1 MGSLQ
6 IAYPEIGGSG
16 EQQLLGIK
24 KYLFQLTEQ
33 LNLAD
38 WSANAVFT
46 EAAQAVDAASGS
58 AASANET
65 AGKLAEYSSLR
76 SLIIKTADY
85 AIENSE
91 SINLRLQS
99 SLKAI
104 SDFGEITENLQND
117 ILIASNGIS
126 QLFGYTAGI
135 NNASG
140 EWSVDSKQ
148 YIKTGLLYYNGG
160 VPVYGVGVGIIDTT
174 LVNND
179 EVIDLAKNK
188 LATFTADEI
197 AFWQQGIKVAYITAG
212 AINFPAA
219 NITGGS
225 INIGDGNFSV
235 TSGGVLTAKGA
246 DISGTITATAGTIG
260 GCSIINGK
268 LQVSSAEIGTISADK
283 ISGGTLNFNDIYV
296 SGSLSA
302 SRISGGE
309 LNCSTLTIS
318 GFSVTAGMIAN
329 NLITNSMIKSL
340 SSQRVTSG
348 RFTQI
353 TNMYIGTE
361 GDTNATFN
369 ADRYRSKGG
378 SAIIETGGGGIAFGG
393 GFASNGIGIYS
404 AYFYSSKGI
413 DMGTAGYRWGTVYC
427 TKVDQSSDRK
437 LKKDI
442 TSLSVSDCASLVRGL
457 RPVSYKWKSGED
469 TATHYGF
476 IAQEVEEAL
485 STAGISGTGIVSKT
499 HLDTAHTEFFT
510 KYGLAYNEFIPVIT
524 KFIQQLDARITVLE
538 QN

>member
-6 IAYPEIGGSG
+6 IAYPEIAGSG
-16 EQQLLGIK
+16 EQQLFGIK

-38 WSANAVFT
+38 WSASAVFT
-46 EAAQAVDAASGS
+46 EAAQAVDAEKGAGTGE
-58 AASANET
+58 NET
-65 AGKLAEYSSLR
+65 AGKLAEYSALR

-91 SINLRLQS
+91 SINLRLKS
-99 SLKAI
+99 SMKAI
-104 SDFGEITENLQND
+104 SDFGELAENLQND
-117 ILIASNGIS
+117 IMVASDGIN

-135 NNASG
+135 NNDKG
-140 EWSVDSKQ
+140 TWSVDTKQ
-148 YIKTGLLYYNGG
+148 YIKTGLLYYESGL
-160 VPVYGVGVGIIDTT
+160 PVYGVGVGIIDTT
-174 LVNND
+174 LTNNE
-179 EVIDLAKNK
+179 EVIDIAKNK
-188 LATFTADEI
+188 LATFTASEI
-197 AFWQQGIKVAYITAG
+197 AFWQQGLKVAYITAG

-225 INIGDGNFSV
+225 INIGGGNFSV
-235 TSGGVLTAKGA
+235 TSGGLLTAKGA
-246 DISGTITATAGTIG
+246 NISGTVTATAGTIG
-260 GCSIINGK
+260 GCSIINGTLK
-268 LQVSSAEIGTISADK
+268 VGSANIGNISANQ
-283 ISGGTLNFNDIYV
+283 ITSGT
-296 SGSLSA
+296 LSA

-329 NLITNSMIKSL
+329 NLITNSMIESL
-340 SSQRVTSG
+340 SPQRVTSG

-353 TNMYIGTE
+353 TNMYIGTK
-361 GDTNATFN
+361 GNTNATFN
-369 ADRYRSKGG
+369 SDRYRSQGG
-378 SAIIETGGGGIAFGG
+378 STIIETGGGGIAFGG

-524 KFIQQLDARITVLE
+524 KFIQQLDARITALE
-538 QN
+538 QK

>member
-6 IAYPEIGGSG
+6 IAYPEIAGNG
-16 EQQLLGIK
+16 EQQLFGIK

-46 EAAQAVDAASGS
+46 EAAQAVDAEKGAGTGE
-58 AASANET
+58 NET
-65 AGKLAEYSSLR
+65 AGKLAEYSALR

-91 SINLRLQS
+91 SINLRLKS
-99 SLKAI
+99 SMKAI
-104 SDFGEITENLQND
+104 SDFGELAENLQND
-117 ILIASNGIS
+117 ITVASDGIN

-135 NNASG
+135 NNDKG
-140 EWSVDSKQ
+140 TWSVDTKQ
-148 YIKTGLLYYNGG
+148 YIKTGLLYYDSGL
-160 VPVYGVGVGIIDTT
+160 PVYGVGVGIIDTT
-174 LVNND
+174 LTNNE
-179 EVIDLAKNK
+179 EVIDIAKNK
-188 LATFTADEI
+188 LATFTASEI
-197 AFWQQGIKVAYITAG
+197 AFWQQGLKVAYITAG

-225 INIGDGNFSV
+225 INIGGGNFSV
-235 TSGGVLTAKGA
+235 TSGGLLTAKGA
-246 DISGTITATAGTIG
+246 NISGTVTATAGTIG
-260 GCSIINGK
+260 GCSIINGTLK
-268 LQVSSAEIGTISADK
+268 VGSANIDNISANQ
-283 ISGGTLNFNDIYV
+283 ITSGT
-296 SGSLSA
+296 LSA

-309 LNCSTLTIS
+309 LNCSTLIIS

-329 NLITNSMIKSL
+329 GLITSAKISSL
-340 SSQRVTSG
+340 SSTKVTEG
-348 RFTQI
+348 RFMQI
-353 TNMYIGTE
+353 NNMYIGEKNNTS
-361 GDTNATFN
+361 ATIN
-369 ADRYRSKGG
+369 SDWYRSQGG
-378 SAIIETGGGGIAFGG
+378 SAIIETGGGGVVLGR
-393 GFASNGIGIYS
+393 GFSSSGISVYS
-404 AYFYSSKGI
+404 ASFYAPKGI

-427 TKVDQSSDRK
+427 TKIDQSSDRK

-476 IAQEVEEAL
+476 IAQEVDEAL

-524 KFIQQLDARITVLE
+524 KFIQQLDARITALE
-538 QN
+538 QK

>member
-6 IAYPEIGGSG
+6 IAYPEIAGSG
-16 EQQLLGIK
+16 EQQLFGIK

-46 EAAQAVDAASGS
+46 EAAQAVDAEKGAGTGE
-58 AASANET
+58 NET
-65 AGKLAEYSSLR
+65 AGKLAEYSALR

-91 SINLRLQS
+91 SINLRLKS
-99 SLKAI
+99 SMKAI
-104 SDFGEITENLQND
+104 SDFGELAENLQND
-117 ILIASNGIS
+117 ITIASDGVN

-135 NNASG
+135 NNDKG
-140 EWSVDSKQ
+140 TWSVDTKQ
-148 YIKTGLLYYNGG
+148 YIKTGLLYYDSGL
-160 VPVYGVGVGIIDTT
+160 PVYGVGVGIIDTT
-174 LVNND
+174 LTNNE
-179 EVIDLAKNK
+179 EVIDIAKNK
-188 LATFTADEI
+188 LATFTASEI
-197 AFWQQGIKVAYITAG
+197 AFWQQGLKVAYITAG

-225 INIGDGNFSV
+225 INIGGGNFSV
-235 TSGGVLTAKGA
+235 TSGGLLTAKGA
-246 DISGTITATAGTIG
+246 NISGTVTATAGTIG
-260 GCSIINGK
+260 GCSIINGTLK
-268 LQVSSAEIGTISADK
+268 VGSANIDNISADQ
-283 ISGGTLNFNDIYV
+283 ITSGT
-296 SGSLSA
+296 LSA

-329 NLITNSMIKSL
+329 GLITSAKINSL
-340 SSQRVTSG
+340 SSTKVTNG
-348 RFTQI
+348 NFTQI
-353 TNMYIGTE
+353 NNVYLQDDNSAFNTNYYRNKSGYSMLSGVGNTTILLGEGFSSVNCYATYFNPKTNNYGNIGTAAKVW
-361 GDTNATFN
+361 NSIFC
-369 ADRYRSKGG
+369 
-378 SAIIETGGGGIAFGG
+378 
-393 GFASNGIGIYS
+393 
-404 AYFYSSKGI
+404 
-413 DMGTAGYRWGTVYC
+413 TALS
-427 TKVDQSSDRK
+427 QSSDRK

-476 IAQEVEEAL
+476 IAQEVDEAL

-524 KFIQQLDARITVLE
+524 KFIQQLDVRITALE
-538 QN
+538 QK

>member
-6 IAYPEIGGSG
+6 IAYPEIAGSG
-16 EQQLLGIK
+16 EQQLFGIK

-46 EAAQAVDAASGS
+46 EAAQAVDAEKGAGTGE
-58 AASANET
+58 NET
-65 AGKLAEYSSLR
+65 AGKLAEYSALR

-91 SINLRLQS
+91 SINLRLKS
-99 SLKAI
+99 SMKAI
-104 SDFGEITENLQND
+104 SDFGELAENLQND
-117 ILIASNGIS
+117 ITVASDGIN

-135 NNASG
+135 NNDKG
-140 EWSVDSKQ
+140 TWSVDTKQ
-148 YIKTGLLYYNGG
+148 YIKTGLLYYDSGL
-160 VPVYGVGVGIIDTT
+160 PVYGVGVGIIDTT
-174 LVNND
+174 LTNNE
-179 EVIDLAKNK
+179 EVIDIAKNK
-188 LATFTADEI
+188 LATFTASEI
-197 AFWQQGIKVAYITAG
+197 AFWQQGLKVAYITAG
-212 AINFPAA
+212 AINFPTA

-225 INIGDGNFSV
+225 INIGGGNFSV
-235 TSGGVLTAKGA
+235 TSGGLLTAKGA
-246 DISGTITATAGTIG
+246 NISGTVTATAGTIG

-268 LQVSSAEIGTISADK
+268 LQVSSADIGNISANQ
-283 ISGGTLNFNDIYV
+283 ITSGT
-296 SGSLSA
+296 LSA

-329 NLITNSMIKSL
+329 GLITSAKINSL
-340 SSQRVTSG
+340 SSTKVTEG
-348 RFTQI
+348 RFMQI
-353 TNMYIGTE
+353 NNMYIGEKNNTS
-361 GDTNATFN
+361 ATIN
-369 ADRYRSKGG
+369 SDWYRSQGG
-378 SAIIETGGGGIAFGG
+378 SAIIETGGGGIVFGR
-393 GFASNGIGIYS
+393 GFAGTSINIYS
-404 AYFYSSKGI
+404 AYFSSPNGI
-413 DMGTAGYRWGTVYC
+413 DMGTAGYRWGTVWC
-427 TKVDQSSDRK
+427 KKVDQSSDRK

-442 TSLSVSDCASLVRGL
+442 TNLSVSDCASLVRGL

-476 IAQEVEEAL
+476 IAQEVDEAL

-524 KFIQQLDARITVLE
+524 KFIQQLDARITALE
-538 QN
+538 QK

>member
-6 IAYPEIGGSG
+6 IAYPEIAGSG
-16 EQQLLGIK
+16 EQQLFGIK

-46 EAAQAVDAASGS
+46 EAAQAVDAEKGAGTGE
-58 AASANET
+58 NET
-65 AGKLAEYSSLR
+65 AGKLAEYSALR

-91 SINLRLQS
+91 SINLRLKS
-99 SLKAI
+99 SMKAI
-104 SDFGEITENLQND
+104 SGFGELAENLQND
-117 ILIASNGIS
+117 ITVASDGVN

-135 NNASG
+135 NNDKGA
-140 EWSVDSKQ
+140 WSVDTKQ
-148 YIKTGLLYYNGG
+148 YIKTGLLYYDSGL
-160 VPVYGVGVGIIDTT
+160 PVYGVGVGIIDTT
-174 LVNND
+174 LTNNE
-179 EVIDLAKNK
+179 EVIDIAKNK
-188 LATFTADEI
+188 LATFTASEI
-197 AFWQQGIKVAYITAG
+197 AFWQQGSKVAYITAG

-225 INIGDGNFSV
+225 INIGGGNFSV
-235 TSGGVLTAKGA
+235 TSGGLLTAKGA
-246 DISGTITATAGTIG
+246 NISGTITATAGTIG
-260 GCSIINGK
+260 GCSIINGTLK
-268 LQVSSAEIGTISADK
+268 VGSANIDNISANQ
-283 ISGGTLNFNDIYV
+283 ITTGTLD
-296 SGSLSA
+296 
-302 SRISGGE
+302 
-309 LNCSTLTIS
+309 CSTLTIS

-361 GDTNATFN
+361 GNTNATFN
-369 ADRYRSKGG
+369 ADWYRSQGG
-378 SAIIETGGGGIAFGG
+378 NAIIETGGGGIVFGR
-393 GFASNGIGIYS
+393 GFASNSIDIYS
-404 AYFYSSKGI
+404 AYFSSTKGI
-413 DMGTAGYRWGTVYC
+413 DMGTAGYRWGTVWC
-427 TKVDQSSDRK
+427 KKVDQSSDRK
-437 LKKDI
+437 LKKEI

-476 IAQEVEEAL
+476 IAQEVDEAL

-524 KFIQQLDARITVLE
+524 KFIQQLDARITALE
-538 QN
+538 QK

>member
-6 IAYPEIGGSG
+6 IAYPEIAGSG
-16 EQQLLGIK
+16 EQQLFGIK

-46 EAAQAVDAASGS
+46 EAAQAVDAEKGAGTGE
-58 AASANET
+58 NET
-65 AGKLAEYSSLR
+65 AGKLAEYSALR

-91 SINLRLQS
+91 SINLRLKS
-99 SLKAI
+99 SMKAI
-104 SDFGEITENLQND
+104 SDFGELAENLQND
-117 ILIASNGIS
+117 ITVASDGIN

-135 NNASG
+135 NNDKG
-140 EWSVDSKQ
+140 TWSVGTKQ
-148 YIKTGLLYYNGG
+148 YIKTGLLYYESGL
-160 VPVYGVGVGIIDTT
+160 PVYGVGVGIIDTT
-174 LVNND
+174 LTNNE
-179 EVIDLAKNK
+179 EVIDIAKNK
-188 LATFTADEI
+188 FATFTASEI
-197 AFWQQGIKVAYITAG
+197 AFWQQGLKVAYITAG

-225 INIGDGNFSV
+225 INIGGSNFSV
-235 TSGGVLTAKGA
+235 TSGGLLTAKGA
-246 DISGTITATAGTIG
+246 NISGTVTATAGTIG

-268 LQVSSAEIGTISADK
+268 LQVSSADIGNISANQ
-283 ISGGTLNFNDIYV
+283 ITSGT
-296 SGSLSA
+296 LSA

-318 GFSVTAGMIAN
+318 GFSVTASMIAN

-340 SSQRVTSG
+340 SSQRVTNG
-348 RFTQI
+348 NFTQI
-353 TNMYIGTE
+353 NNVYLQDDNSAFNTNYYRNKSGYSMLSGVGNTTILLGEGFSSVNCYATYFNPKTNNYGNIGTV
-361 GDTNATFN
+361 
-369 ADRYRSKGG
+369 SKVWN
-378 SAIIETGGGGIAFGG
+378 SIFC
-393 GFASNGIGIYS
+393 
-404 AYFYSSKGI
+404 
-413 DMGTAGYRWGTVYC
+413 TVLS
-427 TKVDQSSDRK
+427 QSSDRK

-442 TSLSVSDCASLVRGL
+442 TGLSVSDCASLVRGL

-476 IAQEVEEAL
+476 IAQEVDEAL

-524 KFIQQLDARITVLE
+524 KFIQQLDARITALE
-538 QN
+538 QK

>member
-6 IAYPEIGGSG
+6 IAYPEIAGSG
-16 EQQLLGIK
+16 EQQLFGIK

-46 EAAQAVDAASGS
+46 EAAQAVDAEKGAGTGE
-58 AASANET
+58 NET
-65 AGKLAEYSSLR
+65 AGKLAEYSALR

-91 SINLRLQS
+91 SINLRLKS
-99 SLKAI
+99 SMKAI
-104 SDFGEITENLQND
+104 SDFGKLAENLQND
-117 ILIASNGIS
+117 ITVASDGVN

-135 NNASG
+135 NNDKG
-140 EWSVDSKQ
+140 TWSVDTKQ
-148 YIKTGLLYYNGG
+148 YIKTGLLYYDSGL
-160 VPVYGVGVGIIDTT
+160 PVYGVGVGIIDTT
-174 LVNND
+174 LTNNE
-179 EVIDLAKNK
+179 EVIDIAKNK
-188 LATFTADEI
+188 LATFTASEI
-197 AFWQQGIKVAYITAG
+197 AFWQQGLKVAYITAG

-225 INIGDGNFSV
+225 INIGGGNFSV
-235 TSGGVLTAKGA
+235 TSGGLLTAKGA
-246 DISGTITATAGTIG
+246 NISGTITATAGTIG
-260 GCSIINGK
+260 GCSIINGTLK
-268 LQVSSAEIGTISADK
+268 VGSANIDNISANQ
-283 ISGGTLNFNDIYV
+283 ITSGT
-296 SGSLSA
+296 LSA

-329 NLITNSMIKSL
+329 GLITSAKISSL
-340 SSQRVTSG
+340 SAAKVTEG

-353 TNMYIGTE
+353 NNMYIGE
-361 GDTNATFN
+361 KNNTNATIN
-369 ADRYRSKGG
+369 SDWYRSQGG
-378 SAIIETGGGGIAFGG
+378 NAIIETGSGGIIFGR
-393 GFASNGIGIYS
+393 GFANNGIGIYS
-404 AYFYSSKGI
+404 DSVYSTKGI
-413 DMGTAGYRWGTVYC
+413 DMGIAGYRWGTVWC
-427 TKVDQSSDRK
+427 KKVDQSSDRK

-476 IAQEVEEAL
+476 IAQEVDEAL

-524 KFIQQLDARITVLE
+524 KFIQQLDVRITALE
-538 QN
+538 QK

>member
-6 IAYPEIGGSG
+6 IAYPEIAGSG
-16 EQQLLGIK
+16 DQQLFGIK

-46 EAAQAVDAASGS
+46 EAAQAVDAEKGAGTGE
-58 AASANET
+58 NET
-65 AGKLAEYSSLR
+65 AGKLAEYSALR

-85 AIENSE
+85 AIEKSE
-91 SINLRLQS
+91 SINLRLKS
-99 SLKAI
+99 SMKAI
-104 SDFGEITENLQND
+104 SDFGELAENLQND
-117 ILIASNGIS
+117 ITVASDGIN

-135 NNASG
+135 NNDKG
-140 EWSVDSKQ
+140 TWSVDTKQ
-148 YIKTGLLYYNGG
+148 YIKTGLLYYESGL
-160 VPVYGVGVGIIDTT
+160 PVYGVGVGIIDTT
-174 LVNND
+174 LTNNE
-179 EVIDLAKNK
+179 EVIDIAKNK
-188 LATFTADEI
+188 LATFTASEI
-197 AFWQQGIKVAYITAG
+197 AFWQQGLKVAYITAG

-225 INIGDGNFSV
+225 INIGGGNFSV
-235 TSGGVLTAKGA
+235 TSGGLLTAKGA
-246 DISGTITATAGTIG
+246 NISGTVTATAGTIG
-260 GCSIINGK
+260 GCSIINGTLK
-268 LQVSSAEIGTISADK
+268 VGSANIDNISANQ
-283 ISGGTLNFNDIYV
+283 ITSGT
-296 SGSLSA
+296 LSA

-353 TNMYIGTE
+353 TNMYIGTD
-361 GDTNATFN
+361 GNTNATFN
-369 ADRYRSKGG
+369 ADWYRSQGG
-378 SAIIETGGGGIAFGG
+378 RAIIETGGGGIVFGR
-393 GFASNGIGIYS
+393 GFAGNSIGIYS
-404 AYFYSSKGI
+404 AYFSSPNGI
-413 DMGTAGYRWGTVYC
+413 DMGTAGYRWGTVWC
-427 TKVDQSSDRK
+427 KKVDQSSDRK

-442 TSLSVSDCASLVRGL
+442 TNLSVSDCASLVRGL

-476 IAQEVEEAL
+476 IAQEVDEAL

-524 KFIQQLDARITVLE
+524 KFIQQLDARITALE
-538 QN
+538 QK